1 MAFSILK
8 KKTKSKENLK
18 MSHKLREN
26 VCKTTHLIKG
36 LYTNYIKEFY
46 KLIKKTPEDSD

>member
-1 MAFSILK
+1 
-8 KKTKSKENLK
+8 

-46 KLIKKTPEDSD
+46 KLIKKNPEDSD